1 MAKSM
6 DRVPQADGTYKWEM
20 VEITQAY
27 LAERAAKEKALA
39 EGTPF
44 PGEEAP
50 VNCPMPTPKRTTRR
64 TKASKVS
71 ESTDS

>member
-1 MAKSM
+1 MALSM
-6 DRVPQADGTYKWEM
+6 DRVPQPDGTYKWEQ

-27 LAERAAKEKALA
+27 LEERAAKEKALA

-44 PGEEAP
+44 PGVEKPAP
-50 VNCPMPTPKRTTRR
+50 TAKKTTRK